1 MKETTEKKLTVKFID
16 LFAGIGGF
24 RLGLENAC
32 VELGLKASC
41 VFTSEIKPHAVRIY
55 TENFSGQS
63 ISGDITQIDADKIPE
78 FDVLLAGFPCQ
89 AFSVAGKRE
98 GFADTRGTLFFEIE
112 RILKLKR
119 PRAFILENV
128 EGLVGHDRQR
138 PKDRIGRTLQT
149 IIQILESMDY
159 KVNWKV
165 LNSADFGLPQNRK
178 RIFIVGA
185 LNHSVSLNGFVPNK
199 IKLKTILEHGLPV
212 LNTRLAKLLTTRYS
226 RVELQGKAIK
236 DKRGGDANIHSWD
249 IGLKGKINKQQSK
262 LLEALL
268 RVRRSKKWAASKGI
282 NWMDGMPLTI
292 KEIRTFMDM
301 PNLKESLD
309 DLVTKGYLTLEHPK
323 DLVASL
329 INGVSINSRKPI
341 SSLEKGYNIVTGKLS
356 FDINVILDPEGVCPT
371 LVATDLS
378 RIVVSDVDGLRP
390 LCDLELRRMFG
401 FPDDFIITGSQTERA
416 DVFGNTIPVAVVKNV
431 AKRVIESTFL
441 GKDYSDLKYPSE
453 GNRQQ
458 LLFAGNF

>member
-1 MKETTEKKLTVKFID
+1 
-16 LFAGIGGF
+16 
-24 RLGLENAC
+24 
-32 VELGLKASC
+32 
-41 VFTSEIKPHAVRIY
+41 
-55 TENFSGQS
+55 
-63 ISGDITQIDADKIPE
+63 
-78 FDVLLAGFPCQ
+78 
-89 AFSVAGKRE
+89 
-98 GFADTRGTLFFEIE
+98 
-112 RILKLKR
+112 
-119 PRAFILENV
+119 
-128 EGLVGHDRQR
+128 
-138 PKDRIGRTLQT
+138 
-149 IIQILESMDY
+149 
-159 KVNWKV
+159 
-165 LNSADFGLPQNRK
+165 
-178 RIFIVGA
+178 
-185 LNHSVSLNGFVPNK
+185 
-199 IKLKTILEHGLPV
+199 
-212 LNTRLAKLLTTRYS
+212 
-226 RVELQGKAIK
+226 
-236 DKRGGDANIHSWD
+236 
-249 IGLKGKINKQQSK
+249 
-262 LLEALL
+262 
-268 RVRRSKKWAASKGI
+268 
-282 NWMDGMPLTI
+282 MDGMPLTI

>member
-199 IKLKTILEHGLPV
+199 IKLKTILETALAQMR
-212 LNTRLAKLLTTRYS
+212 RLK
-226 RVELQGKAIK
+226 
-236 DKRGGDANIHSWD
+236 
-249 IGLKGKINKQQSK
+249 
-262 LLEALL
+262 
-268 RVRRSKKWAASKGI
+268 
-282 NWMDGMPLTI
+282 
-292 KEIRTFMDM
+292 
-301 PNLKESLD
+301 
-309 DLVTKGYLTLEHPK
+309 
-323 DLVASL
+323 
-329 INGVSINSRKPI
+329 
-341 SSLEKGYNIVTGKLS
+341 
-356 FDINVILDPEGVCPT
+356 
-371 LVATDLS
+371 
-378 RIVVSDVDGLRP
+378 
-390 LCDLELRRMFG
+390 
-401 FPDDFIITGSQTERA
+401 
-416 DVFGNTIPVAVVKNV
+416 VF
-431 AKRVIESTFL
+431 
-441 GKDYSDLKYPSE
+441 
-453 GNRQQ
+453 
-458 LLFAGNF
+458 